1 MTEYTS
7 YHRGVTSTDGNQY
20 IRFYLGSGI
29 KLRSSAEPFLRRQDV
44 LNQSHMTAITS
55 VPGLLH
61 SLGTS
66 LHQQHLFSR
75 FLSNNFFLKRSS
87 GFPALISQY
96 ILFLF
101 TASFYKRFFSVGR
114 FSFLG
119 WALSEA
125 GSGTRTQERGA
136 HLSDN
141 SREDFRLWKMRWERE
156 GNQCRRSQ
164 SCQWG
169 SSPYLPLSPC
179 SANY

>member
-44 LNQSHMTAITS
+44 LNKSHMTAITS

-87 GFPALISQY
+87 GFPAVISQF

-101 TASFYKRFFSVGR
+101 TEPASTKGFFLLGASHFLVGL
-114 FSFLG
+114 SQKQVLAQGLKSEVLTWGTTPGKTLG
-119 WALSEA
+119 CGKWDEREKETNAGEASHASEA
-125 GSGTRTQERGA
+125 QVRTR
-136 HLSDN
+136 L
-141 SREDFRLWKMRWERE
+141 
-156 GNQCRRSQ
+156 
-164 SCQWG
+164 
-169 SSPYLPLSPC
+169 
-179 SANY
+179 